1 MAPDLSLAEA
11 RRLALASQGFAEAR
25 PDEPGLDH
33 VRNVIRRLG
42 LVQLDYVNVL
52 LPAHYLVF
60 YSRLGSYR
68 RDHFEE
74 LVYQRREF
82 TEHWAHEASVI
93 PMESWPLLAYRRAQH
108 RARPYGFQE
117 FLDQHPEYALAALE
131 HLRMRGA
138 LTPADLP
145 DPQNRSRK
153 LAESWFGTVP
163 RAVLEAHFGRG
174 HVSIANR
181 LPNFTR
187 VYDLSERVIPGEH
200 LEHRVEVEEAQRR
213 LLLMAAKAHGVAAA
227 GDLADY
233 FRMPVTEAKPRLLE
247 LVEAGLLEQVRVEG
261 WRDAA
266 YFYPGSRIPR
276 EVRASALLC
285 PFDPVIWTRQRTE
298 RLFGFEYRF
307 EIFVPQE
314 KRRWGSYVLPFLLG
328 DRLVAR
334 VDLKAERLDGRLAVL
349 GSYLEPG
356 VEAGEVAEALAREL
370 TALARW
376 MGLNKVRVARR
387 GDFAKPLA
395 AAVRRGTFTSVHR
408 GTEE

>member
-1 MAPDLSLAEA
+1 MARDLSLAEA

-25 PDEPGLDH
+25 PAAPDIDH
-33 VRNVIRRLG
+33 VRSVIRRLG

-60 YSRLGSYR
+60 YSRLGSYPR
-68 RDHFEE
+68 EHFEE

-108 RARPYGFQE
+108 RARPFGFQE
-117 FLDQHPEYALAALE
+117 FLDQHPEYALAALD
-131 HLRMRGA
+131 HLRTRGA

-233 FRMPVTEAKPRLLE
+233 FRMPMQDAKPRLLE
-247 LVEAGLLEQVRVEG
+247 LVEAGLLEKVRVEG

-266 YFYPGSRIPR
+266 YFYPGSRIPKAI
-276 EVRASALLC
+276 EASSLLC

-334 VDLKAERLDGRLAVL
+334 VDLKAERFDGRLAVL

-356 VEAGEVAEALAREL
+356 VEPGEVAEALASEL
-370 TALARW
+370 AALARW

-387 GDFAKPLA
+387 GDFAKTLA
-395 AAVRRGTFTSVHR
+395 AVVRRGTFTSVHR